1 MAKLR
6 WFIPSFQGDLLL
18 SREGDSTTILRA
30 YELTDGEAKALEVLR
45 KRALHAPFLG
55 APWCS
60 SEKEFA
66 PISDPQY
73 RTKDGIAIK
82 LHARIEDVEAV
93 LAKAMNPKGRKLFS
107 AVKFS
112 DGSIERI
119 HRGPD
124 EKVKLDSYRINAK
137 ALDDALPPDERE
149 KKRKEREAKEKEAKA
164 AATLKQPVIGCPVPE
179 FPEADIRATLALEA
193 FLDEDQ
199 IRDYR
204 KKGAFVSVGHDTGHR
219 YAIQN
224 REAPLKLR
232 GTMNGIVGGG
242 LYDLDEGR
250 TMCVHDWDV
259 PPPEEMLAL
268 HLCLRIPGMEG
279 YIRSL
284 PHAF

>member
-6 WFIPSFQGDLLL
+6 WFIPTFQGDVLL
-18 SREGDSTTILRA
+18 SREDDGTTIVRA
-30 YELTDGEAKALEVLR
+30 YELTDGEAKALEILR
-45 KRALHAPFLG
+45 KRALHSPFLG

-60 SEKEFA
+60 SDKDFA
-66 PISDPQY
+66 PLSDPQY
-73 RTKDGIAIK
+73 RTKDGLAIK
-82 LHARIEDVEAV
+82 LHAKIEDVEAV
-93 LAKAMNPKGRKLFS
+93 LAKALNPKGRKLFS

-119 HRGPD
+119 HRGLD
-124 EKVKLDSYRINAK
+124 EKPKLDSYRINAK
-137 ALDDALPPDERE
+137 ALDDALPPEERE
-149 KKRKEREAKEKEAKA
+149 RKKKEREAKEAKA
-164 AATLKQPVIGCPVPE
+164 AATLKQPVIGCPTPE

-199 IRDYR
+199 LRDYR

-219 YAIQN
+219 YVIQN
-224 REAPLKLR
+224 REAPLRLR
-232 GTMNGIVGGG
+232 NTTRGIYGGG
-242 LYDLDEGR
+242 IYDLDEER
-250 TMCVHDWDV
+250 TLCVHDWDS